1 MQLKSKKL
9 ESNSLTCNV
18 NFATE
23 SGNPS
28 ARWDN
33 IETPKPTKDDNA
45 KFIWKNLYNL
55 LMTVE
60 THLLALQPGI
70 EQVEEAACDR
80 LQAVTVK
87 YRRRRGEQIGA
98 LGTGTVCNE

>member
-1 MQLKSKKL
+1 
-9 ESNSLTCNV
+9 
-18 NFATE
+18 
-23 SGNPS
+23 
-28 ARWDN
+28 
-33 IETPKPTKDDNA
+33 
-45 KFIWKNLYNL
+45 
-55 LMTVE
+55 MTVE